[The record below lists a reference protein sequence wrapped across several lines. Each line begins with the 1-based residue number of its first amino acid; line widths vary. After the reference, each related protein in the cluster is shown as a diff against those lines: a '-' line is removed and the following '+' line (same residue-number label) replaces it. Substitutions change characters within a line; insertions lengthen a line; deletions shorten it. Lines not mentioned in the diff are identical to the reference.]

1 LQLDETSYPVLM
13 AWQSGLAADAGLY
26 HDHVVPAADFLI
38 AHGPSDGVERW
49 EEQGGYSPSTIAAE
63 IAGLTAA
70 AQIASVNHDPTRA
83 GVYQATADQFARNVK
98 RWTVTTT
105 GPHGP
110 SYFIRLSKTGDPD
123 AAISYNLGNGSITA
137 DQRSIVDAGFL
148 ELVRLGVLPASDPT
162 VRSSLGVVDQVVE
175 RQTPSGPGFY
185 RYGTSAQG
193 SEDGYGDC
201 FEPDPTNCS
210 PTGAPWPTTNRG
222 SGHLWPVLGGERGE
236 YDIAAG
242 SGAAAGTLLSAM
254 ASMTSG
260 QYLEPEQAWEDPP
273 IAPSPFGSDP
283 GTASIGFTPGHPA
296 GSASPLTWAQA
307 QYARLSL
314 ALGAG
319 RNLETPGI
327 VTARYV
333 AGGMPASLPLSVS
346 SPTDGSSINTSTV
359 TVTGTTAPGARVDA
373 EAAAATGGAAAT
385 ASTTAD
391 SSGNWSLVLP
401 VSFGTTKITLSATLG
416 NSTGY
421 DQLSVIDVALPGT
434 SVLDVTDPTGD
445 DNGPG
450 TYAYP
455 TSADFKPGAFDLT
468 ALRVNQTAT
477 DVYIQAKIR
486 NLAPTFG
493 NSFGAQ
499 LLDVYV
505 RDPAASGTSTSAPF
519 ASRNYAI
526 AASDAWSERIEVQGF
541 AAPVW
546 VNASGAPLGALQTVV
561 DQATGT
567 VTLILPKASF
577 GTVGSKWV
585 FTVALTGQ
593 DGFSADQARGF
604 APTPQSFLFGVCSP
618 GGTSPI
624 CAVDPG
630 TVPKVLDTITP
641 AGVSQ
646 SAELDPT
653 LGPVTLHGVTVP

>member
-1 LQLDETSYPVLM
+1 
-13 AWQSGLAADAGLY
+13 
-26 HDHVVPAADFLI
+26 
-38 AHGPSDGVERW
+38 
-49 EEQGGYSPSTIAAE
+49 
-63 IAGLTAA
+63 
-70 AQIASVNHDPTRA
+70 
-83 GVYQATADQFARNVK
+83 
-98 RWTVTTT
+98 
-105 GPHGP
+105 
-110 SYFIRLSKTGDPD
+110 
-123 AAISYNLGNGSITA
+123 
-137 DQRSIVDAGFL
+137 
-148 ELVRLGVLPASDPT
+148 
-162 VRSSLGVVDQVVE
+162 
-175 RQTPSGPGFY
+175 
-185 RYGTSAQG
+185 
-193 SEDGYGDC
+193 
-201 FEPDPTNCS
+201 
-210 PTGAPWPTTNRG
+210 
-222 SGHLWPVLGGERGE
+222 
-236 YDIAAG
+236 
-242 SGAAAGTLLSAM
+242 
-254 ASMTSG
+254 
-260 QYLEPEQAWEDPP
+260 
-273 IAPSPFGSDP
+273 
-283 GTASIGFTPGHPA
+283 
-296 GSASPLTWAQA
+296 
-307 QYARLSL
+307 
-314 ALGAG
+314 
-319 RNLETPGI
+319 
-327 VTARYV
+327 
-333 AGGMPASLPLSVS
+333 MPASLPLSVS

-455 TSADFKPGAFDLT
+455 TSGDFKPGAFDLT
-468 ALRVNQTAT
+468 AFRVNQTAT

-505 RDPAASGTSTSAPF
+505 RDPAASVTSASAPF
-519 ASRNYAI
+519 PSRNYAI
-526 AASDAWSERIEVQGF
+526 AAPDAWSERIEVQGF

-546 VNASGAPLGALQTVV
+546 VNASGAPLGALQMVV
-561 DQATGT
+561 DQASGT
-567 VTLILPKASF
+567 VTLILPRASF
-577 GTVGSKWV
+577 GTVGSNWV
-585 FTVALTGQ
+585 FTLALTGQ

-604 APTPQSFLFGVCSP
+604 APTPQSFLFGVCAP

-624 CAVDPG
+624 CAVDTG

-653 LGPVTLHGVTVP
+653 LGQVTLHGVTVP